1 MVFFGLDRIDAEDIP
16 DILPL
21 KKEKAMNLKDWE
33 KLSPEEQERRYS
45 EKPATAYSD
54 TKAESDLHY
63 GPSKG
68 KCPAGLLELRNL
80 MKKQIDEERDAS
92 SQYREASAKLVH
104 YGHGASAYHLKEIA
118 EQELMHHYVLRQI
131 VDVITLDCGE

>member
-68 KCPAGLLELRNL
+68 NCAAGLLELRNQLKFHITDEGKDYEWYKEQAGRLGNIDTDIRARAL
-80 MKKQIDEERDAS
+80 MN
-92 SQYREASAKLVH
+92 
-104 YGHGASAYHLKEIA
+104 IA
-118 EQELMHHYVLRQI
+118 EEEMLHQHLLRAL
-131 VDVITLDCGE
+131 VDEITKECGE